1 VAAKSKKKITPVKN
15 GVYDPSRHPSL
26 IFALCVVGKDDT
38 EINHLLQLSKNTLGI
53 WRKKYPEVH
62 KAFEDAREEGAVLEV
77 KKALYKRA
85 LGMKVTT
92 QQVRSK
98 IGADGKLEPLNATK
112 AEVELPPDAK
122 AAQYILNNRRPREWK
137 QRQEIALGPTGP
149 AKPPNV
155 HFYLP
160 ENGRPIV
167 KDPEENQGDSKCQK
181 QLKRVN

>member
-1 VAAKSKKKITPVKN
+1 MASKTKKRTIATRKVS
-15 GVYDPSRHPSL
+15 YDPSRHPSL
-26 IFALCVVGKDDT
+26 IFALCVVGKDNA
-38 EINHLLQLSKNTLGI
+38 EICHLLQISKTTLSM
-53 WRKKYPEVH
+53 WRGKYPEVH
-62 KAFEDAREEGAVLEV
+62 EAFEDAREEGAVLEV

-122 AAQYILNNRRPREWK
+122 AAQYILNNRKPRDWK
-137 QRQEIALGPTGP
+137 QRQEVAIGP
-149 AKPPNV
+149 AGPSVPPNV

-160 ENGRPIV
+160 ENGRPVIV
-167 KDPEENQGDSKCQK
+167 DVAPSGGEECQK
-181 QLKRVN
+181 QLKQVN